1 MTFTPSPLMSE
12 IEATLKQQISRETL
26 SQQVSAAYGK
36 LHAKRLELIGLCSL
50 MTLTQA
56 GFSDGEDWSTED
68 EIRARALGNSESLI
82 DRVAA
87 ELPHMSRAEIE
98 EHEDWWGCCAV
109 HRCIVEIHSLARS
122 LATDSPHSRC

>member
-1 MTFTPSPLMSE
+1 MFPPDFAFNRCRCLLSPGGLLFAFCFSALIWAATPADFICPARRCRQPL
-12 IEATLKQQISRETL
+12 T
-26 SQQVSAAYGK
+26 
-36 LHAKRLELIGLCSL
+36 H
-50 MTLTQA
+50 
-56 GFSDGEDWSTED
+56 
-68 EIRARALGNSESLI
+68 IRFLLV